1 MIKYATRL
9 AATLALGAGLAAAA
23 HAQATYGQSNAPAAN
38 MPNAS
43 PSAAMPNA
51 SSGANPNAA
60 APDQMQQAATPQH
73 LSRDDIKGVQE
84 QLKSAGLYR
93 GQVDGIMGPKMRQ
106 AVARFQQQN
115 GLPRTAR
122 LDQNTLARL
131 NGSQTSG
138 VGSSSPTSVP
148 GAPNSNAMT
157 PPSANPAINGAGGGI
172 GATDQNTGAQNP
184 SNPNP
189 TH

>member
-1 MIKYATRL
+1 MIRHAIKV
-9 AATLALGAGLAAAA
+9 AATLALGASLAAAA

-38 MPNAS
+38 MPSAS

-60 APDQMQQAATPQH
+60 APDQMQQAATPQR

-122 LDQNTLARL
+122 LDQDTLDRL
-131 NGSQTSG
+131 SGSQTSG
-138 VGSSSPTSVP
+138 VGSSSPASVP
-148 GAPNSNAMT
+148 APNSNAMS
-157 PPSANPAINGAGGGI
+157 PPSTNPAINGAGGGI
-172 GATDQNTGAQNP
+172 GATDRNTGSQNP
-184 SNPNP
+184 SNPNL
-189 TH
+189 TR